1 MHTATIEPEFVSAT
15 SMDNKQVKHLENIE
29 DRVRNS
35 GDAHFSTA
43 RWNVSRFMTKMF
55 VVNRVGRT
63 ELAL

>member
-43 RWNVSRFMTKMF
+43 R
-55 VVNRVGRT
+55 
-63 ELAL
+63 